1 MIFAI
6 CLKQTELS
14 KLLLLQADRKNHILT
29 FFIHELMQIASVNIY
44 LLLLIS
50 FNFN

>member
-29 FFIHELMQIASVNIY
+29 FFIHELMQIVNIY